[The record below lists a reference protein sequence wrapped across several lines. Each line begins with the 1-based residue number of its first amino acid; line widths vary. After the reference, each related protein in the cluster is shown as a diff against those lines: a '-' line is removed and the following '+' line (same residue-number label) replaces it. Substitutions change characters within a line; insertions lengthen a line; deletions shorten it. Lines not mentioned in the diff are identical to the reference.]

1 MDRLTELFERLL
13 GLVPGAIILGILII
27 VGVYV
32 VRKIRAETIQK
43 DSSDTQ
49 MLIKLQEMRARGELD
64 ETEFRTIKTQLV
76 ERMRDGASSG
86 KEKR

>member
-49 MLIKLQEMRARGELD
+49 MLTKLQEMRARGELD

-86 KEKR
+86 KGKR